1 MNQLSPTGVKSHIAI
16 CICTFKRPQL
26 LAQLLRELAD
36 QRTDGLFDYSI
47 IIVDNDASDSAR
59 EIVARAGAESRV
71 PISYE
76 VEQEQNIAL
85 ARNKAV
91 KNSVGDF
98 VAFIDDDEV
107 PNNDWLFRL
116 YQACCSYRADGVLGP
131 VLPRFAEAPPDW
143 AVKAGFFERPNSQDY
158 PSGSVLACH
167 QTGTGNA
174 LVRRDVLNAVEGP
187 FRKDFGSGGE
197 DIDFFRRAMAAKS
210 VFVWSREAVVHEIIP
225 IERTRVSFQ
234 LRRALLRG
242 KGALAAPSGA
252 RLGLLK
258 SIVACGVYT
267 LLLPLAFFTGRQHFL
282 KYLIKTCDHLGKI
295 LAAFGI
301 DVVREKYVL
310 N

>member
-1 MNQLSPTGVKSHIAI
+1 MNQLSPTRVKPHIAI

-47 IIVDNDASDSAR
+47 SIVDNDASDSAR

-91 KNSVGDF
+91 KNSAGDF

-131 VLPRFAEAPPDW
+131 VKPRFSKAPPAW
-143 AVKAGFFERPNSQDY
+143 TVKAGIFERPNSQDY
-158 PSGSVLACH
+158 PSGTVLHWEQTGMGNVLVKRSVLDS
-167 QTGTGNA
+167 
-174 LVRRDVLNAVEGP
+174 VDGP
-187 FRKDFGSGGE
+187 FGKQFGSGGE
-197 DIDFFRRAMAAKS
+197 DIDFFRRAIQAGK
-210 VFVWSREAVVHEIIP
+210 VFTWCADAMIYETVPA
-225 IERTRVSFQ
+225 ERTGVTFQ
-234 LRRALLRG
+234 LKRALLRG
-242 KGALAAPSGA
+242 KASLASPAGRP
-252 RLGLLK
+252 LGVLK
-258 SIVACGVYT
+258 SISAVGLYAIFLPVS
-267 LLLPLAFFTGRQHFL
+267 LLLGRHVFL
-282 KYLIKTCDHLGKI
+282 KNLIKSCDHLGKI
-295 LAAFGI
+295 LAALGI
-301 DVVREKYVL
+301 NVVGEKYVV